1 MGAPPVDTCTHLD
14 RLDQL
19 LAHLA
24 DALRRTA
31 EDRENDETRPPYAPA
46 PGMPVQG
53 NLGAMVASVRASHGR
68 TR

>member
-1 MGAPPVDTCTHLD
+1 MGALPVDTCTRLD

-24 DALRRTA
+24 DALRQRT
-31 EDRENDETRPPYAPA
+31 ENRENDETQATLCTGTWSTSMGQP
-46 PGMPVQG
+46 
-53 NLGAMVASVRASHGR
+53 GAMVAAMRASHER

>member
-31 EDRENDETRPPYAPA
+31 EDRENDQTQPPYAPA

-53 NLGAMVASVRASHGR
+53 NLGATAAAVRASHER

>member
-1 MGAPPVDTCTHLD
+1 MPPPVDTCTRLD

-24 DALRRTA
+24 DALHRTA
-31 EDRENDETRPPYAPA
+31 EDREMDAATPSHAPA

-53 NLGAMVASVRASHGR
+53 NLGALAAAVRVSHER

>member
-1 MGAPPVDTCTHLD
+1 MGASPVDTCTRLD

-31 EDRENDETRPPYAPA
+31 EDRENDETRPPYATA
-46 PGMPVQG
+46 PGTPARG
-53 NLGAMVASVRASHGR
+53 NLRAMVAAARVSHER

>member
-1 MGAPPVDTCTHLD
+1 MGASPVDTCTRLD

-31 EDRENDETRPPYAPA
+31 EDRENDETRTLCTCTRNA
-46 PGMPVQG
+46 GTGQ
-53 NLGAMVASVRASHGR
+53 SGR
-68 TR
+68 NGGIGEGIP

>member
-1 MGAPPVDTCTHLD
+1 MGAPPVDTCTRLD

-24 DALRRTA
+24 DALRRPA
-31 EDRENDETRPPYAPA
+31 EDRENDQTQPPYAPA
-46 PGMPVQG
+46 PGMPARG
-53 NLGAMVASVRASHGR
+53 NLRAMVASVKASHGR

>member
-31 EDRENDETRPPYAPA
+31 EDRENDQTRPPLCNGPRNA
-46 PGMPVQG
+46 GTGQSG
-53 NLGAMVASVRASHGR
+53 RHGGSGEGIP
-68 TR
+68 